1 MANQIT
7 FGNSH
12 YIAQREKPMRN
23 SKKIKIIAEAAQGF
37 EGDPLLARLLVRA
50 AARAGA
56 DAVKFQLVYADEI
69 ATPEYKYY
77 DLFKKLEMPATCWR
91 QVAGEAKKEGIGLYF
106 DVFGKKSLRM
116 AIALGAQGLKIHATD
131 FYHDELIRAALNTG
145 KSILIGLGGLG
156 EKDLGS
162 LFERHPGIKTTQ
174 VTMMHGFQAEPT
186 PLAANNLLR
195 LGTLGALC
203 QPAGIGFMDHSDGVK
218 EDALELSLMA
228 LPLGV
233 SVVEKHITLD
243 RELQL
248 EDYVSALSP
257 ACFKKFVKKI
267 RKYGKA
273 LGSSAIEPG
282 SGEKMYRSKSAK
294 IIVAARKLKKGNL
307 LRKEDLKLLRVDK
320 QETLPAI
327 FDPKEILGLR
337 VSRKIPRHHPILKRF
352 LYKE

>member
-1 MANQIT
+1 
-7 FGNSH
+7 
-12 YIAQREKPMRN
+12 MRN

-77 DLFKKLEMPATCWR
+77 DLFRKLEMPAACWR
-91 QVAGEAKKEGIGLYF
+91 EVAGEAKKEGVGLYF

-116 AIALGAQGLKIHATD
+116 ALALGAEGLKIHATD
-131 FYHDELIRAALNTG
+131 FYHNELIKAVLNTG
-145 KSILIGLGGLG
+145 KHILMGLGGLG
-156 EKDLGS
+156 GKDLSS
-162 LFERHPGIKTTQ
+162 LLERHPSIKTTR

-186 PLAANNLLR
+186 PLGANNLRR
-195 LGTLGALC
+195 LGALAALC
-203 QPAGIGFMDHSDGVK
+203 QPAGIGFMDHSDGGK
-218 EDALELSLMA
+218 EDSLELSLLA
-228 LPLGV
+228 LPFGV

-248 EDYVSALSP
+248 EDYVSALPPS
-257 ACFKKFVKKI
+257 CFKKFVKKI
-267 RKYGKA
+267 RKYEKA

-282 SGEKMYRSKSAK
+282 SDERMYRSKSAK
-294 IIVAARKLKKGNL
+294 IVVAARKLKKGSL
-307 LRKEDLKLLRVDK
+307 LRNNDLKLLRVDK

-327 FDPKEILGLR
+327 LDPKEVLGSR
-337 VSRKIPRHHPILKRF
+337 VSRKIPRHHPIFKRF
-352 LYKE
+352 LYKK

>member
-1 MANQIT
+1 
-7 FGNSH
+7 
-12 YIAQREKPMRN
+12 MRN

-69 ATPEYKYY
+69 ATPSYKYY
-77 DLFKKLEMPATCWR
+77 DLFKKLEMPAACWKD
-91 QVAGEAKKEGIGLYF
+91 VAGETKKEGVELYF
-106 DVFGKKSLRM
+106 DVFGKKSLGM

-131 FYHDELIRAALNTG
+131 FYHDALLSSALDSG
-145 KSILIGLGGLG
+145 KNILISCAGLSKDELVGLF
-156 EKDLGS
+156 K
-162 LFERHPGIKTTQ
+162 RHPQTKTSR
-174 VTMMHGFQAEPT
+174 VSFMHGFQAEPT
-186 PLAANNLLR
+186 PLAANNLFR
-195 LGTLGALC
+195 LGTLAALC

-327 FDPKEILGLR
+327 FDPKEILGSR
-337 VSRKIPRHHPILKRF
+337 VARKIPRHHPIFKRF
-352 LYKE
+352 LYKK

>member
-1 MANQIT
+1 
-7 FGNSH
+7 
-12 YIAQREKPMRN
+12 MRN

-69 ATPEYKYY
+69 ATPSYKYY
-77 DLFKKLEMPATCWR
+77 DLFKKLEMPAAGWR
-91 QVAGEAKKEGIGLYF
+91 QVAGEAKKEGVGLYF

-116 AIALGAQGLKIHATD
+116 ALALGAQGLKIHATD

-145 KSILIGLGGLG
+145 KSILMGLGGLG
-156 EKDLGS
+156 EKNLSS
-162 LFERHPGIKTTQ
+162 LFERHPKIKTAR

-186 PLAANNLLR
+186 PLRANNLLR
-195 LGTLGALC
+195 LGTLAALC
-203 QPAGIGFMDHSDGVK
+203 HPAGIGFMDHSDGGK
-218 EDALELSLMA
+218 EDSLELCLLA

-248 EDYVSALSP
+248 EDYVSALPPS
-257 ACFKKFVKKI
+257 CFKKFVKKI
-267 RKYGKA
+267 RKYEKA
-273 LGSSAIEPG
+273 LGSSALEPG
-282 SGEKMYRSKSAK
+282 SDERMYRSKSAK
-294 IIVAARKLKKGNL
+294 IVVAARKLKKGSL
-307 LRKEDLKLLRVDK
+307 LRNNDLKLLRVDK

-327 FDPKEILGLR
+327 LDPKEVFGLR
-337 VSRKIPRHHPILKRF
+337 VSRDILRHHPIFKRF
-352 LYKE
+352 LYKK